1 MAIYTL
7 PNGSTW
13 DTSIDNQTYQTSGS
27 QQFWSDITETITP
40 VLVTE
45 NTCNP
50 TRARI
55 LKSTWT
61 DTSYSGSNY
70 IVIKTNNYMHGAM
83 SDKCFAKS
91 GVSYQYQI
99 ESK

>member
-1 MAIYTL
+1 MAIITL
-7 PNGSTW
+7 PNGSIW
-13 DTSIDNQTYQTSGS
+13 DTNIENPTYQTSGS
-27 QQFWSDITETITP
+27 QQFWGDVIETSTP

-50 TRARI
+50 TTPRI

-70 IVIKTNNYMHGAM
+70 IVIKTNNYMYGAM

>member
-13 DTSIDNQTYQTSGS
+13 DSTIDIINQNTGS
-27 QQFWSDITETITP
+27 QHFWGDILETVTP

-50 TRARI
+50 TRSRTI
-55 LKSTWT
+55 KSTWS

-70 IVIKTNNYMHGAM
+70 IITKTNNYMHGAM
-83 SDKCFAKS
+83 SDQCFAKS

>member
-50 TRARI
+50 TRTRI

-61 DTSYSGSNY
+61 DTSYSESNY

-83 SDKCFAKS
+83 SDQCFAKS

>member
-13 DTSIDNQTYQTSGS
+13 DSTIDNQTNQSTGS
-27 QQFWSDITETITP
+27 QHFWSDIEETITP

-50 TRARI
+50 TIPRI

-61 DTSYSGSNY
+61 DTSHSGSNY
-70 IVIKTNNYMHGAM
+70 IVIKTNNYMHNAM
-83 SDKCFAKS
+83 SDQCFAKS
-91 GVSYQYQI
+91 GVSYQYRI

>member
-13 DTSIDNQTYQTSGS
+13 DNTIDNQTYQTSGS
-27 QQFWSDITETITP
+27 QQFWSDITDNITP

-45 NTCNP
+45 NTSNP
-50 TRARI
+50 TTPRI

-70 IVIKTNNYMHGAM
+70 IIIKTNNYIHGAM

-91 GVSYQYQI
+91 GVIYQYQI

>member
-13 DTSIDNQTYQTSGS
+13 DNTIDNQTYQTSGS
-27 QQFWSDITETITP
+27 QQFWSDITDNITP

-45 NTCNP
+45 NTSNP
-50 TRARI
+50 PTPRI

-61 DTSYSGSNY
+61 DTSYSESNY

-83 SDKCFAKS
+83 SDQCFAQRGANFEYK
-91 GVSYQYQI
+91 I
-99 ESK
+99 ENK